1 AASLLRP
8 PTGQGYETLVGLD
21 KSQAKA
27 SSCLCESWSI
37 LDFMVRSHI
46 LHLIFTVCTPRA
58 ATEEMYRSL
67 KNIAAKRSGTIVPA
81 VTLLGAWGL
90 LLTQHPMDPT
100 ATGVV
105 IWWSLLCGVSLLNI
119 LAWRRSAER
128 LSRRT
133 GDPTGDAAIQR
144 FQRWQLVLSAGF
156 VLGCAFRA

>member
-1 AASLLRP
+1 ARRHGRRSRRRRRCQLRSHRHRRASRTSASEPRYPHLGIRASASALPAASLLRP
-8 PTGQGYETLVGLD
+8 PTGQGYETLVDLD

-37 LDFMVRSHI
+37 LDFMVCSHI

-105 IWWSLLCGVSLLNI
+105 IWWS
-119 LAWRRSAER
+119 
-128 LSRRT
+128 
-133 GDPTGDAAIQR
+133 
-144 FQRWQLVLSAGF
+144 
-156 VLGCAFRA
+156 